1 MSVMEAPD
9 ALDDII
15 EAALLSAGEPLGLDR
30 LELLFD
36 DHERP
41 PRRALR
47 EALERLTERHV
58 RGAMELIETASG
70 YQLRIRPRLAS
81 WVARL
86 WDERPQRYSRALL
99 ETLAMIAYRQPVT
112 RGDIEEVRGVTVSGS
127 IMRTLLERGWIRV
140 VGHRDVPG
148 RPAVY
153 ATTRSFLDDF
163 GLKTLDELPPMHE
176 LKQFEEVQL
185 EEDLPPPPSPL
196 LAQADLPLDEEPS
209 DEELSDESSDEAPS
223 DEEPSES
230 EDQKTAAMRT
240 EAHEAEEVE
249 SGVDS
254 DTQSENSTYES
265 GTNIEDRTRIESL
278 VAVPHD
284 EETRFS
290 IGSRAIGS
298 RAIGP
303 SAIGA
308 RGASGTEAAMEEA
321 DMMSEG
327 LDGHAEMASERTG
340 LSFADLEARLSERA
354 RGRVDDDAASGT
366 EYTDT
371 ENDTDE

>member
-70 YQLRIRPRLAS
+70 YQLRIRPRLAN

-196 LAQADLPLDEEPS
+196 LAQADLPLDEE
-209 DEELSDESSDEAPS
+209 LSGEASSGEVSS

-240 EAHEAEEVE
+240 EAQEAEEVE
-249 SGVDS
+249 GGVDS
-254 DTQSENSTYES
+254 DTKSESS
-265 GTNIEDRTRIESL
+265 TNIEDRTRIESL
-278 VAVPHD
+278 VAVSHD
-284 EETRFS
+284 DETRFS
-290 IGSRAIGS
+290 IE
-298 RAIGP
+298 
-303 SAIGA
+303 A
-308 RGASGTEAAMEEA
+308 RGASGTEAAMEA
-321 DMMSEG
+321 SDMMSEG